1 MIRCI
6 ALDDEPFA
14 LQQIGAYI
22 DKTPFLEKVALFNS
36 ALDVK
41 ETLNESQIDLMFVDI
56 DMPDISGMEL
66 VKALE
71 NPPKVIFTTAYSDY
85 AVDGFKVE
93 ALDYLLKPI
102 SYPDFYKSA
111 NRAKSWF
118 EMNQS
123 GPAHVK
129 SEEQFLLMKS
139 DYRIVRINFKEIT
152 YIEAMGEYVKINLTG
167 NKPVTTLL
175 SMKLLED
182 QLPVDQFMRIHRSYI
197 VNLTKISIIER
208 NRIVFDGKIYLPVSE
223 QYKNRFQAWVN
234 KNFI

>member
-1 MIRCI
+1 
-6 ALDDEPFA
+6 
-14 LQQIGAYI
+14 
-22 DKTPFLEKVALFNS
+22 
-36 ALDVK
+36 
-41 ETLNESQIDLMFVDI
+41 
-56 DMPDISGMEL
+56 MPDISGMEF

>member
-36 ALDVK
+36 ALDVM
-41 ETLNESQIDLMFVDI
+41 ETLSDSQIDLMFVDI

-85 AVDGFKVE
+85 AVDGFRVE

-123 GPAHVK
+123 GPTHVK
-129 SEEQFLLMKS
+129 NEEQFLLMKS

-167 NKPVTTLL
+167 TLL
-175 SMKLLED
+175 S
-182 QLPVDQFMRIHRSYI
+182 H
-197 VNLTKISIIER
+197 
-208 NRIVFDGKIYLPVSE
+208 
-223 QYKNRFQAWVN
+223 
-234 KNFI
+234 